1 MTLQRP
7 PRKGNLLAPSLETS
21 VELQILQ
28 RIEGVA
34 GTLRDVQSQLFGSGD
49 AGRETPYGRM
59 PMVERTAERAL
70 SKADALESSKA
81 SQADHLAL
89 KAEVEVLKSA
99 KVTQAAY
106 FNSARIFGHIITGC
120 VGAALLALV
129 EHLVK

>member
-1 MTLQRP
+1 MALMKG
-7 PRKGNLLAPSLETS
+7 PRKGNLLEPSLETS
-21 VELQILQ
+21 LEQQILS

-49 AGRETPYGRM
+49 SGRETPYGRM

-70 SKADALESSKA
+70 NKAEVLETSKA
-81 SQADHLAL
+81 SQADHLLL
-89 KAEVEVLKSA
+89 KADVEVLKSA
-99 KVTQAAY
+99 KVSQAAY